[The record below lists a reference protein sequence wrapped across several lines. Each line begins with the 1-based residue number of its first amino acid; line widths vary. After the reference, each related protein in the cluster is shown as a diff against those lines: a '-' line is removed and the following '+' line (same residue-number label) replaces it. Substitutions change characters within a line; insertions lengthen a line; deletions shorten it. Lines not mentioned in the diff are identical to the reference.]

1 MDHQEKVIVALGVI
15 ASITSLVIGM
25 ARTATLSEKIQVKPD
40 YERLANLLAAK
51 QYSKA
56 ELQTYR
62 MMLLALGKNPKYSD
76 PIPLNSKDIAQ
87 LPCEDLRK
95 MENIW
100 YRYTQGKI
108 HFKNKNMSWQNDQ
121 HNLTYAISYRSN
133 ICKIEDN
140 KNSNLKN

>member
-1 MDHQEKVIVALGVI
+1 MGHQEKVIVALGVI

-121 HNLTYAISYRSN
+121 QKLTHAISYRSN

>member
-1 MDHQEKVIVALGVI
+1 MGHQEKVIVALGVI

-25 ARTATLSEKIQVKPD
+25 ARTATLSEKIQVKPN
-40 YERLANLLAAK
+40 YERLANLLAVK
-51 QYSKA
+51 KYSKA

-121 HNLTYAISYRSN
+121 HNLTQAINSRSN